1 MYTIVYSKQAKADIV
16 KLKAAGLDK
25 KAKSLID
32 LLRANPYQSPP
43 TFEKLKGDFNGAL
56 SRRINIQ
63 HRLVYQ
69 VLEDEK
75 TVKIINYEALISI

>member
-1 MYTIVYSKQAKADIV
+1 MYAIVYSKRAKNDIA
-16 KLKAAGLDK
+16 KLKTAGLDK

-32 LLRANPYQSPP
+32 LLRENPYQSPP
-43 TFEKLKGDFNGAL
+43 TFEKLKGDLKGAL

-69 VLEDEK
+69 VLENEK
-75 TVKIINYEALISI
+75 TVKIIMMWTHYK

>member
-1 MYTIVYSKQAKADIV
+1 MYTIVFTKRAVNDIA

-25 KAKSLID
+25 KAKALTE
-32 LLRANPYQSPP
+32 LLKENPYQSPP
-43 TFEKLKGDFNGAL
+43 TFEKLKGDLNGAF

-69 VLEDEK
+69 IMEEQK
-75 TVKIINYEALISI
+75 TVKILLMWTHYE

>member
-1 MYTIVYSKQAKADIV
+1 MYSIVYSKRAIADIA

-43 TFEKLKGDFNGAL
+43 TFEKLKGDFYGAL

-75 TVKIINYEALISI
+75 TVKIIMIWTHYE

>member
-1 MYTIVYSKQAKADIV
+1 MYSIVYSKRAKNDIV

-25 KAKSLID
+25 KAKNLID
-32 LLRANPYQSPP
+32 ILRENPYQSPP
-43 TFEKLKGDFNGAL
+43 TFEKLKGDLNGAL

-69 VLEDEK
+69 VIEDEK
-75 TVKIINYEALISI
+75 TVKIILMWTHYE

>member
-1 MYTIVYSKQAKADIV
+1 MYSIVYSKRVIADIA
-16 KLKAAGLDK
+16 KLKAAGLDN
-25 KAKSLID
+25 KANSLID

-43 TFEKLKGDFNGAL
+43 TFENLNGDFNGAL
-56 SRRINIQ
+56 SRRIIIQ

-75 TVKIINYEALISI
+75 TVKIIMMWTHYE

>member
-1 MYTIVYSKQAKADIV
+1 MYSIVYSKRAKADIA
-16 KLKAAGLDK
+16 KLKTAGLDK

-43 TFEKLKGDFNGAL
+43 TFEKLKGDFNGAV

-63 HRLVYQ
+63 HRLVYE

-75 TVKIINYEALISI
+75 TVKIIMMWTHYE

>member
-1 MYTIVYSKQAKADIV
+1 MYLIMYSKRAKTDIA

-32 LLRANPYQSPP
+32 LLRENPYQSPP
-43 TFEKLKGDFNGAL
+43 TFEKLKGDLSGAL
-56 SRRINIQ
+56 SRRINIH

-69 VLEDEK
+69 VVEDEK
-75 TVKIINYEALISI
+75 VAKIIMM

>member
-1 MYTIVYSKQAKADIV
+1 MYSIVYSQRAKADIV

-25 KAKSLID
+25 KAKRLID
-32 LLRANPYQSPP
+32 LLRVNPYQSPP
-43 TFEKLKGDFNGAL
+43 TLEKLKGDFEGAL

-75 TVKIINYEALISI
+75 TVKIIMMWTHYE